1 MLTSSDIITQARTW
15 LGTSFHH
22 QGRLKKTATSCGGVD
37 CIGLV
42 IGVMQE
48 LNLSDVSGKK
58 LADYDNT
65 NYSINPDGYAL
76 KAAIEQHLELID
88 ITDIQPGDL
97 LLFRFQRNP
106 QHVGFVS
113 DLPGENLGVIH
124 CYSAIGKVVEHH
136 LTEKWRKLIVVAY
149 RFKPQHLMVER

>member
-1 MLTSSDIITQARTW
+1 MLTPFDVITQARTW

-22 QGRLKKTATSCGGVD
+22 QGRLKKTATSSGGVD

-48 LNLSDVSGKK
+48 LNLTDATGKK

-65 NYSINPDGYAL
+65 NYSMNPDGYVL
-76 KAAIEQHLELID
+76 KAAIERHFDTIEISN
-88 ITDIQPGDL
+88 IQPGDL

-113 DLPGENLGVIH
+113 DLPGGNLGVIH
-124 CYSAIGKVVEHH
+124 CYSSIGKVVEHH
-136 LTEKWRKLIVVAY
+136 LTEKWRKLIVAAY
-149 RFKPQHLMVER
+149 RFKPEHLA